1 MKINFQR
8 YGTVYESLLMTSES
22 LADAAKLVE
31 LNGEMQGAANVRP
44 VLQTTIPS
52 RLASAV
58 PFVPPKLEQ
67 LEGVALTVKFNTASL
82 SGDAPKELPRTRAK
96 KRKLRKSRKSRK

>member
-31 LNGEMQGAANVRP
+31 LNGQMQGAANIRS
-44 VLQTTIPS
+44 VLQTTVPS
-52 RLASAV
+52 RIASAV
-58 PFVPPKLEQ
+58 PFVSPKLEQ

-82 SGDAPKELPRTRAK
+82 FGDAPKELPRTRVK
-96 KRKLRKSRKSRK
+96 KTKTKKTRRK